1 MRSLQ
6 WLTISVYF
14 TFPYRE
20 SLRFPFHYSSRMDS
34 PAEDWHPT
42 FWIGQH
48 DSKRVRVTPEVLEQA
63 HACNVSCETTDQVY
77 REANQFPV

>member
-1 MRSLQ
+1 
-6 WLTISVYF
+6 
-14 TFPYRE
+14 
-20 SLRFPFHYSSRMDS
+20 MDS

-63 HACNVSCETTDQVY
+63 HACNVSCGTTDQACG
-77 REANQFPV
+77 EANQFPV